1 MSYRSIGRKI
11 RRSVDVIGQKIKQG
25 QRVGMK
31 VGRQLDI
38 GGRKVGN
45 TTRRVSGAIDAV
57 RPFLEGTP
65 LQAGANIASGIL
77 KGVGEGAKEARRA
90 GRALEKISKRD
101 LAKEARERLEGEM
114 SNFA

>member
-1 MSYRSIGRKI
+1 MSYRSLGRKI

-25 QRVGMK
+25 QQVGMK
-31 VGRQLDI
+31 VGRQLDV

-45 TTRRVSGAIDAV
+45 TTRRVSDAISAV

-65 LQAGANIASGIL
+65 LAAGANIASAVL

-90 GRALEKISKRD
+90 GRALEKVSKRD
-101 LAKEARERLEGEM
+101 IVNEARERLQGEM